1 MVAKGATPQQVPPP
15 PVKQAKEA
23 SESYVNEASKVKS
36 EVKIE
41 VQGGPEKEQV
51 RKEIEK
57 LIRDNNKEREHV
69 LAQV

>member
-1 MVAKGATPQQVPPP
+1 
-15 PVKQAKEA
+15 VKQAKEA

-41 VQGGPEKEQV
+41 FQGGPEKEQV

>member
-1 MVAKGATPQQVPPP
+1 MAKGAANPGTVPPP
-15 PVKQAKEA
+15 PVKQTKEQ
-23 SESYVNEASKVKS
+23 SESFVNEASKVKN

>member
-1 MVAKGATPQQVPPP
+1 M
-15 PVKQAKEA
+15 
-23 SESYVNEASKVKS
+23 KS